1 VKKGKMSPEEIA
13 KTWNAKDPLNVKAI
27 SNKFEIGSQA
37 VLDSLPRKKG
47 VVGPFERNR
56 QWMVVRIKELIAAGP
71 KKMNEARGQLTSD
84 YQTELE
90 TGWLAE
96 LKLSY
101 PVQINDEVFK
111 SLLPNQ

>member
-1 VKKGKMSPEEIA
+1 
-13 KTWNAKDPLNVKAI
+13 
-27 SNKFEIGSQA
+27 
-37 VLDSLPRKKG
+37 
-47 VVGPFERNR
+47 
-56 QWMVVRIKELIAAGP
+56 
-71 KKMNEARGQLTSD
+71 
-84 YQTELE
+84 LE